1 MWRDWIHWTNF
12 PYAVRAIER
21 IPLYPLQYASM
32 RLIAWNANY
41 NARRRTLEE
50 TAALL
55 APLHADTHRTSVV
68 PGGDLDE
75 FDYSCSAS

>member
-1 MWRDWIHWTNF
+1 
-12 PYAVRAIER
+12 
-21 IPLYPLQYASM
+21 M